1 MTKFFFAEAQRVA
14 REMRAANFEAATRVA
29 EREYAEAEA
38 ARTAQTEDPLRP
50 FWEED
55 TNWNYD
61 QSGWE
66 W

>member
-1 MTKFFFAEAQRVA
+1 M
-14 REMRAANFEAATRVA
+14 EAATDVA
-29 EREYAEAEA
+29 DREYAEEYAEAEAASLRTAQAEA

-50 FWEED
+50 FWGED
-55 TNWNYD
+55 TNWNND